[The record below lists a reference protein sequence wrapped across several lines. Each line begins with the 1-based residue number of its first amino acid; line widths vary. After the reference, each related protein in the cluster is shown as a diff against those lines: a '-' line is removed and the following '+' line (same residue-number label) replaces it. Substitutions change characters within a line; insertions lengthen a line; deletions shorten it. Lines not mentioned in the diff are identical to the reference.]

1 MPKKRV
7 HEIARE
13 RGMSSK
19 ALLAK
24 LQEAG
29 LDVKA
34 AASAVDEQA
43 VLRVLNDG
51 GGNGAPQASAPPPQ
65 QATRPTADPDGTPPQ
80 QQPEEANQPQRQ
92 RPTRSGLQGERAPG
106 SGT

>member
-7 HEIARE
+7 HEIAKE

-19 ALLAK
+19 VLLAK

-34 AASAVDEQA
+34 AASAVDDQA

-51 GGNGAPQASAPPPQ
+51 DGNGAPQASAPRQ
-65 QATRPTADPDGTPPQ
+65 SSHRPFARLGQ
-80 QQPEEANQPQRQ
+80 V
-92 RPTRSGLQGERAPG
+92 PG
-106 SGT
+106 RHAR

>member
-7 HEIARE
+7 HEIAKE

-29 LDVKA
+29 LDVQPG
-34 AASAVDEQA
+34 ASAVDEQA

-51 GGNGAPQASAPPPQ
+51 GGNGRPQASAPPPQ
-65 QATRPTADPDGTPPQ
+65 QAPRPTVERAGNPPRAPPPD
-80 QQPEEANQPQRQ
+80 AAQPQRQ
-92 RPTRSGLQGERAPG
+92 RPTRSRLQGERA
-106 SGT
+106 

>member
-7 HEIARE
+7 HEIAKE

-19 ALLAK
+19 VLLAK

-43 VLRVLNDG
+43 VLRVLGDG
-51 GGNGAPQASAPPPQ
+51 AGNGAPQASAP
-65 QATRPTADPDGTPPQ
+65 QAPRPTAEPDGQAPPPQ
-80 QQPEEANQPQRQ
+80 ARQDPGQQGRQQRPQ
-92 RPTRSGLQGERAPG
+92 RPTRSGLQGERAP
-106 SGT
+106 SS